1 MLRRIL
7 SFIAVLAVP
16 LSLIAVSA
24 LPARADES
32 PPTLS
37 PAQGPPG
44 TAVTASATDWSGCSS
59 MSVSGWGTTLGT
71 TSIDSTGAFSLSFT
85 VPSNA
90 PVGATQLQFSPTC
103 SHSTILT
110 FVTFTVTQ
118 GTPPPA
124 SCSPSVSINPGSG
137 PVGAQFVM
145 AGKGWLAGGT
155 VDITLP
161 ANTQGLFESKTPF
174 TPKVGTD
181 GTWQITVIVGKS
193 PAGSYTFTFAETG
206 CASQTATFTVTAS
219 SPPPVTCNP
228 SVSLTPSS
236 GRVGTKFTLAGTG
249 WTAGGSV
256 KITLPYGSKG
266 IFLASTWN
274 PAVAANGTWQF
285 TATVGKSPAGSY
297 TFTFAESGCASKI
310 ATFTVTAPPPPAAC
324 SQVWF
329 IGARGS
335 GETASGF
342 DGMGLGVD
350 YMAKVLAAQLKADG
364 GQSVHL
370 MPVDYP
376 ADSVN
381 DLLPDN
387 AVLLLIAAGEIP
399 QALALYKET
408 SVAEYD
414 TSIESGMT
422 VTLLDVANVL
432 KRCSGAR
439 IILAGY
445 SQGAIAVHDAEN
457 WIAAHVPSE
466 LRHIVGT
473 LLLADGDR
481 VANTKAREFGTSL
494 SSTAKGLRVSLG
506 LVKPQDVPLPQSTA
520 SIANNNDI
528 VADFAFSHFATGIS
542 VHTHY
547 AYPATVNGKSQML
560 YDPALGEAAHW
571 VASRVLAGV

>member
-1 MLRRIL
+1 MLRRFLVLVSI
-7 SFIAVLAVP
+7 LAVA
-16 LSLIAVSA
+16 LSMIGTSA
-24 LPARADES
+24 LRASADET

-37 PAQGPPG
+37 PTQGPAG
-44 TAVTASATDWSGCSS
+44 THVTASASDWSGCSS
-59 MSVSGWGTTLGT
+59 MSVSGWGQATLGT
-71 TSIDSTGAFSLSFT
+71 AAVSSSGAFTLPFT
-85 VPSNA
+85 VPGNA
-90 PVGATQLQFSPTC
+90 PLGAAQLVFMPTC

-110 FVTFTVTQ
+110 IATFTVTQ
-118 GTPPPA
+118 GTPPPP
-124 SCSPSVSINPGSG
+124 SCS
-137 PVGAQFVM
+137 
-145 AGKGWLAGGT
+145 
-155 VDITLP
+155 
-161 ANTQGLFESKTPF
+161 
-174 TPKVGTD
+174 
-181 GTWQITVIVGKS
+181 
-193 PAGSYTFTFAETG
+193 
-206 CASQTATFTVTAS
+206 
-219 SPPPVTCNP
+219 P

-236 GRVGTKFTLAGTG
+236 GAVGSKFVMAGKG
-249 WTAGGSV
+249 WLPGGTV
-256 KITLPYGSKG
+256 TVTLP
-266 IFLASTWN
+266 STA
-274 PAVAANGTWQF
+274 PGFFESTTPFTPKVAADGTWQL
-285 TATVGKSPAGSY
+285 TAIVGKPSSAGGY
-297 TFTFAESGCASKI
+297 TFTFAESGCASKTS
-310 ATFTVTAPPPPAAC
+310 TFTVTAPPPPPAAC

-335 GETASGF
+335 GETASGS
-342 DGMGLGVD
+342 DGMGPGVD

-370 MPVDYP
+370 MAVDYP
-376 ADSVN
+376 ADPVS
-381 DLLPDN
+381 DLVPDN
-387 AVLLLIAAGEIP
+387 AVLLLIAAREIP

-422 VTLLDVANVL
+422 VTLLDVASVL

-457 WIAAHVPSE
+457 WIAAHAPSE
-466 LRHIVGT
+466 LRHIAGT
-473 LLLADGDR
+473 LLLADGDQ

-506 LVKPQDVPLPQSTA
+506 LVKPHDVPLPQSTA
-520 SIANNNDI
+520 SIANKNDI

-547 AYPATVNGKSQML
+547 AYKATVNGKSQML